1 MKRLFMKKNKAG
13 IIWTAELL
21 DDYNIFTDGDDLYKW
36 SQDNIDSNIEQ
47 FLSIN
52 TPYPLLKTLGGVSI
66 EIGEVNLFPI
76 KLDEIIELLNNFV
89 EIIENKNISYIP
101 IQNVDF
107 LQIYLEKRGLKIP
120 QVECCEGYIDNN
132 ELINFYKDE
141 LGITTLQFKYKDGKG
156 STFILYQLA
165 FLKTAHDYFMFQIQF
180 Y

>member
-1 MKRLFMKKNKAG
+1 MKKNKTR
-13 IIWTAELL
+13 IIWTADLL
-21 DDYNIFTDGDDLYKW
+21 DDYGIFTDGDDLYKW

-76 KLDEIIELLNNFV
+76 DLDKIIELLNNFV
-89 EIIENKNISYIP
+89 EILENKDISYIP
-101 IQNVDF
+101 IQNIEF
-107 LQIYLEKRGLKIP
+107 LQLYLKRRGLKVP
-120 QVECCEGYIDNN
+120 KADSCEGYIDNN

-141 LGITTLQFKYKDGKG
+141 LGITILQFKYKDGTG

-165 FLKTAHDYFMFQIQF
+165 FIKTVNGYFMFQIQF

>member
-1 MKRLFMKKNKAG
+1 MKKNKTR
-13 IIWTAELL
+13 IIWTADLL
-21 DDYNIFTDGDDLYKW
+21 DDYGIFTDGDDLYKW

-76 KLDEIIELLNNFV
+76 NLDEIIELLNNFV
-89 EIIENKNISYIP
+89 GILKNKDISYIP
-101 IQNVDF
+101 IQNIEF
-107 LQIYLEKRGLKIP
+107 LQLYLEKRGLKVP
-120 QVECCEGYIDNN
+120 KADSCEGYIDNN

-141 LGITTLQFKYKDGKG
+141 LGITILQFKYKDGTS
-156 STFILYQLA
+156 STFIQYQLA
-165 FLKTAHDYFMFQIQF
+165 FLKTANGYFMFQIQF

>member
-1 MKRLFMKKNKAG
+1 MKKNKTR

-21 DDYNIFTDGDDLYKW
+21 DDYSIFTDGNDLYKW

-47 FLSIN
+47 FLSIK

-76 KLDEIIELLNNFV
+76 NLNEIIELLDNFV
-89 EIIENKNISYIP
+89 EILENKKVAYDV
-101 IQNVDF
+101 IQNVEF
-107 LQIYLEKRGLKIP
+107 LQIWLEKRGLKIP
-120 QVECCEGYIDNN
+120 QADCCEGYIYNN
-132 ELINFYKDE
+132 ELVSFYKDE
-141 LGITTLQFKYKDGKG
+141 LGITTLQFKYKDGIG

-165 FLKTAHDYFMFQIQF
+165 FLKTANDYFMFQIQF